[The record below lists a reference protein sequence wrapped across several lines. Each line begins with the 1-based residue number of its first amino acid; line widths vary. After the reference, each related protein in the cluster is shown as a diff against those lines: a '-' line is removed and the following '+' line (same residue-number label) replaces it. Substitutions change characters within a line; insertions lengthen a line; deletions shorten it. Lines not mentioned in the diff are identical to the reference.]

1 MGACQMGIPLISSLL
16 LAKSFKKRFGSQ
28 NRKMI
33 IPTHYSINILGT
45 ADINTSLRPN
55 LEKFAQF

>member
-1 MGACQMGIPLISSLL
+1 MGIPLICSLL
-16 LAKSFKKRFGSQ
+16 LAKSFKKWFGSQ
-28 NRKMI
+28 NPKMI